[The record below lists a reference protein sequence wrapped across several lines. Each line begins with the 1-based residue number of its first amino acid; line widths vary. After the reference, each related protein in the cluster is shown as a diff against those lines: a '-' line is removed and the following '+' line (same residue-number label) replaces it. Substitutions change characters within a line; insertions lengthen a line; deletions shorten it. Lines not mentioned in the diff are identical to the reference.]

1 MTPLHIVGIVV
12 TLIAIVGLSVYSGR
26 KVKNAADFAT
36 GGGKTGSVIVA
47 GAIMGTLV
55 GGSSTVGT
63 AQLAYSYGL
72 SAWWFTL
79 GGGIAC
85 LVLALGFVKPLRKT
99 GASTLVGI
107 MSSEYGQTSG
117 ILASVLSSIGTFIN
131 IISQMLAATAVI
143 AVMLPKLGTVPAL
156 MCAAALMALYVIVGG
171 VQSAGAVGVLKLVL
185 LYVAMIGSGII
196 VLVLTKGWTP
206 LVNEIHAVEA
216 KAIASGTAVNYFS
229 LFARGFGTDAGA
241 GLSLVFGVLTTQTYA
256 QAVLSGKSDRASR
269 KGALISAI
277 MIPPIGIGG
286 ILVGLFMRVHFPPE
300 MRILASKNALTQFIL
315 DYMPAPLAG
324 VVLATLLIAVV
335 GTGAGLSLG
344 ISTIIGNDIVKKVTR
359 KIDDPIKNLLFSR
372 VCIIVVLLAAVS
384 LSTGALG
391 DVILNFAFMS
401 MGLRGAVV
409 FVPLVCAL
417 WFRGRIDKKFVI
429 TSIIVSPLCV
439 LLFGVTK
446 WVAFDSLFVGIAAG
460 IVICAIGLMVGK
472 KPAQE
477 LKP

>member
-1 MTPLHIVGIVV
+1 MTLWH
-12 TLIAIVGLSVYSGR
+12 IVGLSATLIVIVALSLFSGR
-26 KVKNAADFAT
+26 KVKSAADFAS
-36 GGGKTGSVIVA
+36 GGGKTGSLIIA

-63 AQLAYSYGL
+63 AQLAYEYGL

-85 LVLALGFVKPLRKT
+85 LILALGFVKPFRKT

-107 MSSEYGQTSG
+107 VSHEYGQTSG
-117 ILASVLSSIGTFIN
+117 MLASILSSIGTFIN

-143 AVMLPKLGTVPAL
+143 AVVLPKLGTVPAL
-156 MCAAALMALYVIVGG
+156 LCAAALMALYVIVGG

-196 VLVLTKGWTP
+196 VLILTKGWNP
-206 LVNEIHAVEA
+206 LVADIHALEAAAVE
-216 KAIASGTAVNYFS
+216 SGKAVNYFS
-229 LFARGFGTDAGA
+229 LFARGFGKDAGA

-256 QAVLSGKSDRASR
+256 QAVLAGKSDSASR

-286 ILVGLFMRVHFPPE
+286 ILVGLYMRVNFPPE
-300 MRILASKNALTQFIL
+300 TGLIAKNALTQFIL

-344 ISTIIGNDIVKKVTR
+344 ISTIIGNDIVKKVSH
-359 KIDDPIKNLLFSR
+359 KIDDPKKNLLFSR
-372 VCIIVVLLAAVS
+372 VCIIVVLLVACS
-384 LSTGALG
+384 MSTGSLG

-409 FVPLVCAL
+409 FVPLLGAL
-417 WFRGRIDKKFVI
+417 WFPGRIDKKFI
-429 TSIIVSPLCV
+429 IASIIISPLCV
-439 LLFGVTK
+439 LIFGVTG
-446 WVAFDSLFVGIAAG
+446 WVTFDSLFVGIAASF
-460 IVICAIGLMVGK
+460 VICLLGLLTGK
-472 KPAQE
+472 NKNS
-477 LKP
+477 LKA